1 MYEDYDKDE
10 LDDVA
15 KAYVNGMEDA
25 MKSIDKICEEQN
37 AALRK
42 RIKSYLTDEI
52 NEYIMRTIDSQTD

>member
-25 MKSIDKICEEQN
+25 MKGIDKICEEQN
-37 AALRK
+37 AALRG